1 MIKSI
6 LTQIWNQRR
15 SNSWLFAELLI
26 VFVLLW
32 YCLDMLYAFAYAER
46 QPKGYDLEH
55 VYKVRISTN
64 PMQLVLCSSEDSL
77 QNFWFK
83 PMEEVSA
90 GSNKIRMWRVPVSG
104 LVLMLILETLYFRDT
119 PQIA

>member
-15 SNSWLFAELLI
+15 LNGWIFAELLI

-55 VYKVRISTN
+55 VYS
-64 PMQLVLCSSEDSL
+64 Q
-77 QNFWFK
+77 
-83 PMEEVSA
+83 
-90 GSNKIRMWRVPVSG
+90 
-104 LVLMLILETLYFRDT
+104 YFHESHSVG
-119 PQIA
+119 ALFF

>member
-15 SNSWLFAELLI
+15 LNGWIFAELLI

-55 VYKVRISTN
+55 VYKVSISTN
-64 PMQLVLCSSEDSL
+64 PTQLVLCSSEDSL

-83 PMEEVSA
+83 PMEEVS
-90 GSNKIRMWRVPVSG
+90 NKIRMWRVPVSG
-104 LVLMLILETLYFRDT
+104 LALMLMLETLYSKDT
-119 PQIA
+119 LQTV

>member
-15 SNSWLFAELLI
+15 LNGWIFAELLI

-55 VYKVRISTN
+55 VYKVSISTN
-64 PMQLVLCSSEDSL
+64 PTQLVLCSSEDSL
-77 QNFWFK
+77 QNFL
-83 PMEEVSA
+83 VQA
-90 GSNKIRMWRVPVSG
+90 YGGSISSYQTKFRLWRVPVSG
-104 LVLMLILETLYFRDT
+104 LVLMLILEALYFRDT
-119 PQIA
+119 L

>member
-55 VYKVRISTN
+55 VYKVSISTN
-64 PMQLVLCSSEDSL
+64 PTQLVLCSSEISGLSL
-77 QNFWFK
+77 WK
-83 PMEEVSA
+83 KYSA

-104 LVLMLILETLYFRDT
+104 LVLILILEILYFRDT
-119 PQIA
+119 LQTV

>member
-46 QPKGYDLEH
+46 QPMRGITTDRY
-55 VYKVRISTN
+55 
-64 PMQLVLCSSEDSL
+64 
-77 QNFWFK
+77 
-83 PMEEVSA
+83 
-90 GSNKIRMWRVPVSG
+90 
-104 LVLMLILETLYFRDT
+104 
-119 PQIA
+119 

>member
-46 QPKGYDLEH
+46 QPKGLFNFN
-55 VYKVRISTN
+55 IN
-64 PMQLVLCSSEDSL
+64 SL
-77 QNFWFK
+77 F
-83 PMEEVSA
+83 
-90 GSNKIRMWRVPVSG
+90 IRR
-104 LVLMLILETLYFRDT
+104 
-119 PQIA
+119 

>member
-55 VYKVRISTN
+55 VYKVSISTN

-83 PMEEVSA
+83 PMEEVFRRI
-90 GSNKIRMWRVPVSG
+90 KIRMWRVPVSG

>member
-32 YCLDMLYAFAYAER
+32 RSVFY
-46 QPKGYDLEH
+46 
-55 VYKVRISTN
+55 
-64 PMQLVLCSSEDSL
+64 VLLFLFCTV
-77 QNFWFK
+77 FF
-83 PMEEVSA
+83 
-90 GSNKIRMWRVPVSG
+90 
-104 LVLMLILETLYFRDT
+104 YFT
-119 PQIA
+119 

>member
-15 SNSWLFAELLI
+15 LNGWIFAELLI

-55 VYKVRISTN
+55 VYKVSISTN
-64 PMQLVLCSSEDSL
+64 PTQLVLCSSEDSL

-83 PMEEVSA
+83 LWRKYSVV
-90 GSNKIRMWRVPVSG
+90 SNKIRMWRVPVSG
-104 LVLMLILETLYFRDT
+104 LALMLMLETLYSKDT
-119 PQIA
+119 LQTV